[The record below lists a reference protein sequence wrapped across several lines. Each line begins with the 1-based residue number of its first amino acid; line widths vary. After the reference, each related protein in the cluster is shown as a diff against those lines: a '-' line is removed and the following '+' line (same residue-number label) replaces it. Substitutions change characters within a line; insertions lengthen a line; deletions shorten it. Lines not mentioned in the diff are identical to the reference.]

1 MTTPQSTNQQDA
13 QSAVPTVPDSPVKK
27 NAQGDTPKKKKMF
40 RHPWIMF
47 FMTFPLVGIMGSII
61 NPVPELTTAERQQIA
76 QQREK
81 EENEKRLH
89 NNRVCMENSLMYSI
103 HQKKCIIEAEWFRE
117 MNKTMQDLAN
127 QQLK

>member
-1 MTTPQSTNQQDA
+1 MNTQQSIDQQDTQGTIPA
-13 QSAVPTVPDSPVKK
+13 SPIKEDG
-27 NAQGDTPKKKKMF
+27 QGNTPKKKMF
-40 RHPWIMF
+40 RHPWVMF
-47 FMTFPLVGIMGSII
+47 FMAFPLVGIMGSII

-103 HQKKCIIEAEWFRE
+103 HQKKCITEVEWFRE